1 MSQPMPDLVVLIPG
15 IGGSVL
21 QRHGKTVW
29 SPRPGAAL
37 RAALSLGGSIKDL
50 ALKNGDDPSLDDLED
65 GVTAPS
71 LVPDLHIVP
80 GLDWKIDGY
89 GRVRRTLFERFDL
102 EEGRNYLE
110 FPYDWRRDTRV
121 AARRLETT
129 VRPALKAWRERS
141 GNPDARLIL
150 VGHSMGGIVSR
161 IFLEFHDGWNITRRL
176 VTFGTPYSGSVNAL
190 EFLANGFRKAWGLVD
205 FSSMLRSFTSVYQLL
220 PSYRCL
226 DVGGEWK
233 LLDEVDSIPNVDPKR
248 LADALGLHRALRQAV
263 DDAGDPLSRYD
274 IRPIVGDTQRTK
286 WGARLTP
293 GGVEVRYDRGRGQD
307 GGDGTVPR
315 VSAVPP
321 ELLDGWRNVS
331 FFSEKHASLQNDQA
345 VFEHLSG
352 VLRIIPLAERDVFPA
367 GDTPVALEV
376 EDVAA
381 PEPLAI
387 HALPRDPLP
396 GLEARVE
403 SVGDG
408 SLLTVPLKEGDDG
421 WFHAEVP
428 GLPEGDYR
436 VHVGGAGVRP
446 VTAIA
451 GVVDLTSIG
460 AGVDG

>member
-1 MSQPMPDLVVLIPG
+1 MSHPMSDLIVVIPG

-37 RAALSLGGSIKDL
+37 RAALSLGGSIRNL
-50 ALKNGDDPSLDDLED
+50 ALKGDDHTLDHLDD
-65 GVTAPS
+65 GVTAPA

-89 GRVRRTLFERFDL
+89 TRLRRTLFDRFDL

-110 FPYDWRRDTRV
+110 FPYDWRRDNRV
-121 AARRLETT
+121 AARRLDAV

-150 VGHSMGGIVSR
+150 VGHSMGGIISR

-176 VTFGTPYSGSVNAL
+176 VTFGTPYSGSINAL
-190 EFLANGFRKAWGLVD
+190 EFLANGFRKAWGLID
-205 FSSMLRSFTSVYQLL
+205 LSSMLRSFTSVYQLL

-226 DVGGEWK
+226 DVDGEWK
-233 LLDEVDSIPNVDPKR
+233 LLDEVPGIPNVDPVR
-248 LADALGLHRALRQAV
+248 LADALKLHRAVRQAV

-286 WGARLTP
+286 WGARLN
-293 GGVEVRYDRGRGQD
+293 GSGVEARFDRGAGQD

-315 VSAVPP
+315 VSAVPH
-321 ELLDGWRNVS
+321 ELLDGWHNVS
-331 FFSEKHASLQNDQA
+331 FFSEKHGSLQNDEA

-352 VLRIIPLAERDVFPA
+352 VLRIVPLETRDVFPA
-367 GDTPVALEV
+367 GDTPVAL
-376 EDVAA
+376 DVDDVTA
-381 PEPLAI
+381 PEPLTI
-387 HALPRDPLP
+387 RALPRDPVP
-396 GLEARVE
+396 GLTARVE
-403 SVGDG
+403 ALADG
-408 SLLTVPLKEGDDG
+408 TERIVPLAEGPDG
-421 WFHAEVP
+421 WFTAEVP
-428 GLPEGDYR
+428 GLADGDYR
-436 VHVGGAGVRP
+436 VHVGGAGIRP

-451 GVVDLTSIG
+451 GVVDLAVVAAET
-460 AGVDG
+460 DG

>member
-1 MSQPMPDLVVLIPG
+1 MPHPMPDLVVVIPG

-37 RAALSLGGSIKDL
+37 RAALSLGRSIGDL
-50 ALKNGDDPSLDDLED
+50 AMNGDDHTLDDLDD
-65 GVTAPS
+65 GVTAPT
-71 LVPDLHIVP
+71 LVPDLHILP

-89 GRVRRTLFERFDL
+89 TRLRRTLFERFDL

-110 FPYDWRRDTRV
+110 FPYDWRRDNRV
-121 AARRLETT
+121 AARRLDAV

-150 VGHSMGGIVSR
+150 VGHSMGGIISR

-176 VTFGTPYSGSVNAL
+176 VTFGTPYSGSINAL
-190 EFLANGFRKAWGLVD
+190 EFLSNGFRKAWGLID
-205 FSSMLRSFTSVYQLL
+205 LSSMLRSFTSVYQLL

-226 DVGGEWK
+226 DVDGEWK
-233 LLDEVDSIPNVDPKR
+233 LLDEVPGIPNVDPHR
-248 LADALGLHRALRQAV
+248 LAEALKLHRAVRQAV

-274 IRPIVGDTQRTK
+274 IRPLVGDTQRTK
-286 WGARLTP
+286 WGARLT
-293 GGVEVRYDRGRGQD
+293 GSGVEARFDRGAGQD

-315 VSAVPP
+315 VSAVPH

-331 FFSEKHASLQNDQA
+331 FFSEKHGSLQNDEA

-352 VLRIIPLAERDVFPA
+352 VLRIVPFEGRDVFPA
-367 GDTPVALEV
+367 GDTPVAL
-376 EDVAA
+376 DVDDTTTA
-381 PEPLAI
+381 EPLEI
-387 HALPRDPLP
+387 RALPRDPLP

-403 SVGDG
+403 SLADG
-408 SLLTVPLKEGDDG
+408 STRTVRLVEGADG
-421 WFHAEVP
+421 WFRAEVP

-436 VHVGGAGVRP
+436 VHVGGAGIRP

-451 GVVDLTSIG
+451 GVVDLATLES
-460 AGVDG
+460 GVDG